1 MQSRLDRVET
11 ALDALIDSIASYI
24 PSTNAAS
31 DLLEA
36 DDELNYSVDQCKL
49 LVVNRVEQSRAE
61 TPSTVTLHQEYYAR
75 ILRLRETVDNL
86 NHRITASLSSLAA
99 IRKDLLATPATVFSQ
114 DQRKVPYAELLDY
127 ASRINKYTIPPTL
140 RQPGPILQPEDT
152 TQMPQQPPNPLPSN
166 GSGISAEQNFPS
178 PVVSSLNTQAHG
190 EGIGVLSLDQK
201 EVQWLDPLSTQ
212 IPFVPWPSEDV
223 IRRGALAQIQL
234 LLEQG
239 QDPNNAVTSIA
250 GEETEPAPASADAIV
265 VDQPEGVRAADLET
279 PVGRVPQVERIREEK
294 PKVFAGLDLY
304 DPDEEL

>member
-11 ALDALIDSIASYI
+11 ALNALIDSIASYI

-36 DDELNYSVDQCKL
+36 DDELNDSVDQCKL
-49 LVVNRVEQSRAE
+49 LIVNGVEQSRTE

-86 NHRITASLSSLAA
+86 NHRITASLSSLAD

-114 DQRKVPYAELLDY
+114 DQRNVPYADLLDY

-140 RQPGPILQPEDT
+140 RQPVPILQPEDT

-166 GSGISAEQNFPS
+166 GSGISAEQNFSS
-178 PVVSSLNTQAHG
+178 PIVSSLNTQAHG

-239 QDPNNAVTSIA
+239 QDPNNAVTSIV
-250 GEETEPAPASADAIV
+250 GEETASADAIV
-265 VDQPEGVRAADLET
+265 VDQPGGVRAADLET
-279 PVGRVPQVERIREEK
+279 PVGRVTHVERTREEK